1 MPPLDERPRMEAK
14 LPLTAASNKP
24 APFQENAI
32 INIILQSLEIHIA
45 KKKRYV
51 GTLNRFLFH
60 IIFKSDLL
68 WSLLVVW
75 EMWLWDKQRTRIT
88 AALELTLRWK
98 RLIFNKRCC
107 VKSS

>member
-45 KKKRYV
+45 KK
-51 GTLNRFLFH
+51 
-60 IIFKSDLL
+60 
-68 WSLLVVW
+68 
-75 EMWLWDKQRTRIT
+75 
-88 AALELTLRWK
+88 ALRWNLK
-98 RLIFNKRCC
+98 QVSVSHNI
-107 VKSS
+107 

>member
-45 KKKRYV
+45 KKSV
-51 GTLNRFLFH
+51 T
-60 IIFKSDLL
+60 
-68 WSLLVVW
+68 
-75 EMWLWDKQRTRIT
+75 
-88 AALELTLRWK
+88 LEL
-98 RLIFNKRCC
+98 
-107 VKSS
+107 